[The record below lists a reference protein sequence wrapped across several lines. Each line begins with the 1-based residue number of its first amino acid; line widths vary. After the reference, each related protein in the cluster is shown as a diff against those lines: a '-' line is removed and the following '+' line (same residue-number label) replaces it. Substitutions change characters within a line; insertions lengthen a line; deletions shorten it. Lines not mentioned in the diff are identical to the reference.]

1 MKKINPC
8 SSGCQAVSSVIKTDA
23 MDFQSF
29 LEMDLVREK
38 RSVEVNSGVS
48 LTLKNLCGR
57 MQFLWPSLEAEKHK
71 INFFN

>member
-1 MKKINPC
+1 
-8 SSGCQAVSSVIKTDA
+8 